1 MERVESSN
9 GNLAHGHEGTLLP
22 AILLGNISFS
32 WLDLRVFYVIMY
44 DEFCPI
50 LLNQF
55 KSREYVNFE
64 TFVAA
69 FDEFYSKIE
78 SQRAEI
84 VKDQGEL
91 CHSEIKQDSLGSERS
106 CVRMTE
112 LIYSLEDV
120 DDAILV
126 VRVALTKGM
135 NWEDLAP
142 KVKEKNKCG
151 NPMAGLI
158 DQLHL
163 ERSCMTLLLS
173 NNFDEMDDDEMKRH
187 SHWIRCYFSLS
198 LGSPWHCP
206 IPIHLY
212 L

>member
-9 GNLAHGHEGTLLP
+9 GNLADGHESTLLTSHSLRP
-22 AILLGNISFS
+22 KLLQNLITGYSM
-32 WLDLRVFYVIMY
+32 LYQMY

-50 LLNQF
+50 LLDQF

-64 TFVAA
+64 TFDAA

-78 SQRAEI
+78 SQRVEI

-91 CHSEIKQDSLGSERS
+91 CLSEIKQDSLGSE
-106 CVRMTE
+106 
-112 LIYSLEDV
+112 LIEYSLEDV

-142 KVKEKNKCG
+142 KVKEENKSG
-151 NPMAGLI
+151 NSMAGLI
-158 DQLHL
+158 DLLHL
-163 ERSCMTLLLS
+163 ERNCMTLLLS
-173 NNFDEMDDDEMKRH
+173 NNFDEMKRH
-187 SHWIRCYFSLS
+187 SHWRRCYFSLS
-198 LGSPWHCP
+198 LGSPCHWIAC
-206 IPIHLY
+206 HL
-212 L
+212 